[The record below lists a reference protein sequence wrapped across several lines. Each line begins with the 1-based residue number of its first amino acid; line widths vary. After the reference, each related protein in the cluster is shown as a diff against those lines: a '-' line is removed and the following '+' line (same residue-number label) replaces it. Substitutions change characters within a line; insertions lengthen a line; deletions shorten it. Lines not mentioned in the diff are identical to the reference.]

1 MNENPFILFKNTVNV
16 LVVDDMPVITGLVRE
31 FLELFNIYTVS
42 TANSTREALDLIEKA
57 DKRYHAC
64 LFDLGMNDV
73 AGNEFHLLDTYKK
86 NNTLYHNDIE

>member
-16 LVVDDMPVITGLVRE
+16 LVVDDMPLITRAVQE
-31 FLELFNIYTVS
+31 FLEMFKIYTVN
-42 TANSTREALDLIEKA
+42 TANSTKEAMDITEKTE
-57 DKRYHAC
+57 KRYHAC

-73 AGNEFHLLDTYKK
+73 ACNEFHLLDTYKK